1 MDEEKSKR
9 ISRRLSWALMGL
21 GALLVLLLVFHMGF
35 VLGTQ
40 QGPGMRGQM
49 GMMRGDVPPPGIGFG
64 EWKVSMPR
72 GFIQQGHGAVG
83 IIKTVQES
91 SIELQTRDGEIK
103 TIFITPQTRIEGQ
116 LHVGD
121 QVVTLGEPGTTTE
134 NRLTAIF
141 IRTLPP
147 GDQVE

>member
-1 MDEEKSKR
+1 M
-9 ISRRLSWALMGL
+9 ALG
-21 GALLVLLLVFHMGF
+21 GVFALLLVFHMGF

-40 QGPGMRGQM
+40 QRPGMPGRM
-49 GMMRGDVPPPGIGFG
+49 PPPGIGFG

-83 IIKTVQES
+83 IIKTLQGS
-91 SIELQTRDGEIK
+91 SIELETRDGEVK
-103 TIFITPQTRIEGQ
+103 TVFITPQTRIEGQ

-134 NRLTAIF
+134 KRLTAIF
-141 IRTLPP
+141 IRTLTS
-147 GDQVE
+147 GNQLQ